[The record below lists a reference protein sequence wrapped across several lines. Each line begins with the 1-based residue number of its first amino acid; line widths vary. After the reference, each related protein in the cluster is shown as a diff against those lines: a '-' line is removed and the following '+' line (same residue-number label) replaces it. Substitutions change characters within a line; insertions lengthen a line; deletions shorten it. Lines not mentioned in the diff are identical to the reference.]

1 VVRSCGGPAPKLT
14 GVRSYVKRDGGTAC
28 ARAPRRTLVCYLDP
42 QGNAL
47 LTLCGAGT
55 REALWE
61 PHRALVAELRVS
73 PYASHGGLLLRHGG
87 GRE

>member
-1 VVRSCGGPAPKLT
+1 VRSCGGPAPT
-14 GVRSYVKRDGGTAC
+14 AEPGSQYVKRDGGTAC

-42 QGNAL
+42 QGNAP
-47 LTLCGAGT
+47 LTLFGVGT

-61 PHRALVAELRVS
+61 PHRTLVAELRVS